1 MCKKFVIIIIS
12 LFIALNINSQNVT
25 GNWTATYYGNQ
36 YKTKRKTANGETFN
50 MHAMTCAA
58 PKKFK
63 FGTKLKITNIKNNK
77 SVIVKVN
84 DRGAFHNHNIDLTYG
99 AFQKIAK
106 HKEGRIK
113 IKVKI
118 IK

>member
-1 MCKKFVIIIIS
+1 MCKKFIIIIIS
-12 LFIALNINSQNVT
+12 LFISLNINSQNVT
-25 GNWTATYYGNQ
+25 GKWTATHYGSH

-63 FGTKLKITNIKNNK
+63 FGTKLKITNIENNK
-77 SVIVKVN
+77 SVIVRVN
-84 DRGAFHNHNIDLTYG
+84 DRGAFHHHNIDLTHG
-99 AFQKIAK
+99 AFNKIAK
-106 HKEGRIK
+106 HKDGRIK
-113 IKVKI
+113 IKIQI